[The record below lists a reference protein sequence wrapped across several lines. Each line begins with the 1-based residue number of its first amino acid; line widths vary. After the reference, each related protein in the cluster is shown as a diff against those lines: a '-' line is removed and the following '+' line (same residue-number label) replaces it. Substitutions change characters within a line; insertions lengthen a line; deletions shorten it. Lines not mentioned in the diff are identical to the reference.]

1 MKNYTRKNCTQ
12 LGQAEKKNKHAHIA
26 SQKNFHAEAG
36 LPTPPPPTPTPLYFS
51 YGPSLSNHDGQR
63 RRWKERRSIKT
74 YRCKSDKEKLI
85 HAH

>member
-1 MKNYTRKNCTQ
+1 MKNYTRKKCTL

-26 SQKNFHAEAG
+26 SQKNLHAEAG
-36 LPTPPPPTPTPLYFS
+36 LPTPFTFLMVLPWV
-51 YGPSLSNHDGQR
+51 NHDGQR